1 MEVELL
7 ATLAQFGTA
16 GLIAWMW
23 LVERRAAAER
33 ERQLTSAHERLLEQR
48 TQLDALL
55 SVVAD
60 NTKAVTAVE
69 AGIRTLAA
77 MLHDTPRKP

>member
-1 MEVELL
+1 MEPELL
-7 ATLAQFGTA
+7 ATLTQFGTA
-16 GLIAWMW
+16 GLIASMW
-23 LVERRAAAER
+23 LVERRSASDR
-33 ERQLTSAHERLLEQR
+33 ERQLASAHERLLEQR

-55 SVVAD
+55 TVIAD

-77 MLHDTPRKP
+77 MLNDKR